1 MAQVM
6 GRRAAGMLLGA
17 MGTAA
22 LAAPRA
28 QARQVPEFWHYLGAP
43 GEIEAV
49 KALMAV
55 ANAKYPNT
63 PITDRVIPGSS
74 AGVRQQVQVSLMGG
88 VPPTSF
94 QLSAGYEL
102 RSTAATG
109 RLVEVADVWKDVR
122 GDEIFSEGLRRVLSL
137 SGSAYGIPFGVGII
151 SNVFYNKAVF
161 ERLKLSVPTSWDEF
175 GEVCKALKA
184 ADIHPL
190 TSAQGPSWTT
200 YQFYGPLITVLGVE
214 GCWEFIRGNVAFN
227 GPEMLRA
234 FRLFKERMAS
244 NFDPTW
250 TGAKWSDGVDQM
262 MRGRVGMYCVGDWA
276 SAYMKQRGWT
286 PGKEYDLFYLPGLEK
301 VSITQT
307 DVAVVLKGEMTE
319 TGKNFL
325 RAIATPEAQEAFAK
339 IKGGT
344 APNSKTSP
352 DIYDVLARRTFEK
365 LGRTGDGY
373 VTIPNP
379 YLMLPTGFHI
389 EFGTEVERFAAKLDE
404 QALVA
409 SLNTLE
415 QKRQQLKR
423 EDKFAS
429 F

>member
-1 MAQVM
+1 
-6 GRRAAGMLLGA
+6 MLLGA
-17 MGTAA
+17 MGAAA
-22 LAAPRA
+22 LAPRA
-28 QARQVPEFWHYLGAP
+28 RARQVPEFWHYLGAP

-55 ANAKYPNT
+55 ANSKYPNT

-88 VPPTSF
+88 VPPASY

-109 RLVEVADVWKDVR
+109 RLAEVKDVWDEVH
-122 GDEIFSEGLRRVLSL
+122 GDEIFSEGLRRTLSL
-137 SGSAYGIPFGVGII
+137 SGSAYGIPIGVGII

-161 ERLKLSVPTSWDEF
+161 NQLKLSVPTSWDEF

-184 ADIHPL
+184 AGIHPL

-200 YQFYGPLITVLGVE
+200 YQFYGPLISTLGVD

-227 GPEMLRA
+227 GPEMMRA
-234 FRLFKERMAS
+234 FRLFGTQMAA

-286 PGKEYDLFYLPGLEK
+286 PGVEYDLFYLPDLNK

-307 DVAVVLKGEMTE
+307 DVAVVLKGEVQD

-344 APNSKTSP
+344 AANTRTSAE
-352 DIYDVLARRTFEK
+352 IYDVLARRTFEK
-365 LGRTGDGY
+365 LGRSGDGY
-373 VTIPNP
+373 TTIPNP
-379 YLMLPTGFHI
+379 YLMLPTGFNI
-389 EFGTEVERFAAKLDE
+389 EFGTEVERFAAQQDE
-404 QALVA
+404 RALVSA
-409 SLNTLE
+409 MNTLE
-415 QKRQQLKR
+415 GKRQQLRR
-423 EDKFAS
+423 EDKFAN